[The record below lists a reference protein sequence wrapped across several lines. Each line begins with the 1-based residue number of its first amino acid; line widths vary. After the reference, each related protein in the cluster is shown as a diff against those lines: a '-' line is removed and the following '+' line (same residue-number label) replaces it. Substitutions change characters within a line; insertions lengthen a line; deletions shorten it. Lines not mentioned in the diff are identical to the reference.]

1 MKVAPL
7 LPVMPL
13 LVMSFVMLLTGCAS
27 QAIEPSYYL
36 LRSNQ
41 DLSSS
46 TLSTSK
52 NFSLGTVEI
61 APYLDQ
67 PGLVMETADGQ
78 MRPANQNLW
87 AEPLFDGV
95 RNFLATEIA
104 QAHGQ
109 ELLPGKLTRNTT
121 VLNIR
126 IDQLH
131 GMLDGKVR
139 IVAYWWLVRGD
150 EVIALNRFSQSQAL
164 TTSGYSAMVDAE
176 KSLLAELAQKI
187 AASLVIPKA

>member
-1 MKVAPL
+1 MKVAHL
-7 LPVMPL
+7 L
-13 LVMSFVMLLTGCAS
+13 LVVLLAGCAS

-36 LRSNQ
+36 LRSEQ

-46 TLSTSK
+46 TLSTSRD
-52 NFSLGTVEI
+52 FSLGAVEI

-78 MRPANQNLW
+78 MRPASQNLW
-87 AEPLFDGV
+87 AEPVFDGV

-109 ELLPGKLTRNTT
+109 ELLPAKLTSNTT
-121 VLNIR
+121 VVNIR

-131 GMLDGKVR
+131 GTLDGKATHSGLL
-139 IVAYWWLVRGD
+139 VAGRVAD
-150 EVIALNRFSQSQAL
+150 EVVALNRFSESRAL
-164 TTSGYSAMVDAE
+164 EASGYSALVDAE
-176 KSLLAELAQKI
+176 KVLLAELAQKI
-187 AASLVIPKA
+187 AASLVTTEPRSAVE